1 MRKLFAYCVAGA
13 FLSGCQ
19 TADDTL
25 ITSSAPVSISGPAA
39 SAVAGDMASR
49 LAEQIGSAGGTTTIV
64 MHNDKSEFGTAL
76 EAALKG
82 WGYRVVPD
90 GKVSKTATL
99 IELAYAIEG
108 FDGQILARV
117 STSSIALSRA
127 YAPSAAGAAPTSP
140 LSIMQRN

>member
-1 MRKLFAYCVAGA
+1 MRKLFAYCVAAA

-25 ITSSAPVSISGPAA
+25 ITNSAPVSISGPAA
-39 SAVAGDMASR
+39 SAVAGDIASS
-49 LAEQIGSAGGTTTIV
+49 LAEQIVPAGGTTTIV
-64 MHNDKSEFGTAL
+64 MLNDKSEFATAL

-90 GKVSKTATL
+90 GKVPKGATL
-99 IELAYAIEG
+99 VELAYAIEG

-117 STSSIALSRA
+117 STPSIALSRA
-127 YAPSAAGAAPTSP
+127 YAPSPVGAAPISP